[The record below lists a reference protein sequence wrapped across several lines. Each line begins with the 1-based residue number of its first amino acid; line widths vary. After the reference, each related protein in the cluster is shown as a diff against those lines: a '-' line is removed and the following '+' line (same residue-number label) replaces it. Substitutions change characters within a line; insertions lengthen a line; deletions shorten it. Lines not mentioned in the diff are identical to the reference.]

1 MFVRQP
7 DQPDFLNDSLLV
19 YGILPPLS
27 LCYENGTKET
37 EANFIVVDES
47 TCSSRVSSD
56 GPNVQPGKF
65 NILIPQEIT
74 GRHRIYVA
82 GGDCDSEI
90 RSVLFDVIRK
100 LWCALCDV

>member
-1 MFVRQP
+1 MLVRQP
-7 DQPDFLNDSLLV
+7 DQPGFLNDSLLV
-19 YGILPPLS
+19 YDILSPLA

-37 EANFIVVDES
+37 EANFIVIES
-47 TCSSRVSSD
+47 TCSSRISSD

-65 NILIPQEIT
+65 NILIPLEIT

-82 GGDCDSEI
+82 GGECNSTI